1 MVITRS
7 LVQKPQQKK
16 TSQDH
21 FGQHAQNI
29 TANTIGSSATGYC
42 GKTILSPWKKSRTLF
57 PLPIDH
63 FAVACLVAWPLN
75 ENEAGVDLAVIGT
88 SLLLLC

>member
-1 MVITRS
+1 LYRN
-7 LVQKPQQKK
+7 LNKKK

-21 FGQHAQNI
+21 FKQHAQNV
-29 TANTIGSSATGYC
+29 TANTIGSSATRSC
-42 GKTILSPWKKSRTLF
+42 GKTIFSPWKKSRTLF

-75 ENEAGVDLAVIGT
+75 ENEAGVDLSYGYDAV
-88 SLLLLC
+88 LMLN